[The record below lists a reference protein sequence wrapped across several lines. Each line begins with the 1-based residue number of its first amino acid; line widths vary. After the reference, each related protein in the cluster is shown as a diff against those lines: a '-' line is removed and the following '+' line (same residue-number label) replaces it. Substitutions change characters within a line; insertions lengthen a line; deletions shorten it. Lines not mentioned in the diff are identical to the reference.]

1 MFLVL
6 NYYTYIF
13 CRSIE
18 AQANCGRCEKHSSLD
33 LRQTWTLHAHSSPKM
48 PYRASQSAAQELN
61 AFHPSVPSNH
71 VISHGLLAMLEV
83 FSIAILHRSTQQIQ
97 NKTHEKSWRSWFL
110 IHLKFKFCLKWLLWL
125 AISHVY
131 HCLKKKLWSWGHVY
145 FVISSNS
152 TGQPKCCPLQI
163 KTIEKANLGHVF
175 HTKQVRLHPKLFW
188 EVSPSCQAS
197 ISR

>member
-1 MFLVL
+1 MFLVP
-6 NYYTYIF
+6 NYTYIF

-61 AFHPSVPSNH
+61 AFSPFGAMKSCNKPRASGHAG
-71 VISHGLLAMLEV
+71 GLLHSDPPQIDATNTKQNTWEV
-83 FSIAILHRSTQQIQ
+83 MKKLILDSSKI
-97 NKTHEKSWRSWFL
+97 
-110 IHLKFKFCLKWLLWL
+110 CLKWLFMTCHN

-131 HCLKKKLWSWGHVY
+131 HRLKKKLWSWGHVY

-175 HTKQVRLHPKLFW
+175 HTKQVRLHPNAVLRS
-188 EVSPSCQAS
+188 SPSCKAS